1 MQEVVSPKTYK
12 WEPRPGSNDNKL
24 ITPND
29 VRRFI
34 KRHSATI
41 ASSLLIGLVAAIAY
55 VVLATPLY
63 TARTQLVIDP
73 TLPEVLNQAKSEAQ
87 FSLDSAI
94 IESHLE
100 IIKSENI
107 ALAVIK
113 QLKLT
118 DVPDYRPKRSILHP
132 FAPSEVASPEV
143 VERSALSR
151 YKSNLTVRRS
161 GLSYAIEILYRDRNP
176 ELAAKIANATA
187 EAYIQE
193 QLTAR
198 EDATKRSNHWLEERI
213 EQLRK
218 EMNNAALDA
227 QEFRARRDYRIG
239 AAGKIN
245 GTADDKGNE
254 EGKVAPPIARGN
266 TIEELDSTAQTY
278 RRLYES
284 YLGAYTE
291 SVQKQSYPLTNAR
304 IITFA
309 SPLTGKSHPKT
320 KIILPLGLIVGALV
334 GIGIAYF
341 RHSIDHSLISA
352 QQVRDEIGVECLAS
366 ISRFA
371 SCAPRSSFAPRLRRT
386 RFIEFTR
393 ARLDQRSPL
402 VAALIKTVSAL
413 NVRAGFALQGRLA
426 RRSLLLTKSDA
437 SAAREMELNG
447 LRMSVAMPFS
457 GFAHG
462 IKSLKTAIS
471 LASRQHEI
479 RTLAITSAVPGEGKT
494 TLTSNLASLYAAAGT
509 RVLLVDGDLRTA
521 RLSQKL
527 VPEATVGLVEV
538 MEGSAD
544 LLSSI
549 VSTGKA
555 GPDLLPATG
564 KAFEL
569 SEELLGSDKVQQLI
583 QHLLD
588 HYDIII
594 IDLPPLAASV
604 DSLAVIAFI
613 DATVVVAEWGKT
625 PVSILSESVYLLR
638 NAGAKILG
646 VVLNKVDTS
655 TMRYGNVEAYHDGS
669 PAPTPLKRSA

>member
-12 WEPRPGSNDNKL
+12 WDPKSGSQDSKL

-41 ASSLLIGLVAAIAY
+41 ASSLVAGFVAAIAY
-55 VVLATPLY
+55 ILFAVPLY
-63 TARTQLVIDP
+63 TASTQLVIDP
-73 TLPEVLNQAKSEAQ
+73 TLPEFLNRAKSEAQ
-87 FSLDSAI
+87 LSIDSAI

-113 QLKLT
+113 KLKLE
-118 DVPDYRPKRSILHP
+118 DVPEYRPTRSLLHP
-132 FAPSEVASPEV
+132 FSATEAASPAV
-143 VERSALSR
+143 IERSALSR
-151 YKSNLTVRRS
+151 YKANLTVRRS

-176 ELAAKIANATA
+176 ERAAKVANATA

-218 EMNNAALDA
+218 EMNNAALDS

-239 AAGKIN
+239 AAGKVIDNAAEN
-245 GTADDKGNE
+245 GGE
-254 EGKVAPPIARGN
+254 ESAAPIARGN

-320 KIILPLGLIVGALV
+320 KIILPLGLIIGALV

-341 RHSIDHSLISA
+341 RHSIDHSLVGA

-371 SCAPRSSFAPRLRRT
+371 SGVSRSSFAPRLRSSRLVK
-386 RFIEFTR
+386 FTKTK
-393 ARLDQRSPL
+393 LDQRSPL
-402 VAALIKTVSAL
+402 AAALIKTVSAL
-413 NVRAGFALQGRLA
+413 NVRAGFALRGRLA
-426 RRSLLLTKSDA
+426 RKSDA
-437 SAAREMELNG
+437 STAREMELNG

-471 LASRQHEI
+471 LASRQNEI

-494 TLTSNLASLYAAAGT
+494 TLASNLAFLYAAAGT

-527 VPEATVGLVEV
+527 VPEATVGLVDV
-538 MEGSAD
+538 MEGSVD
-544 LLSSI
+544 LPGSI

-569 SEELLGSDKVQQLI
+569 SEELLGSDKVHQLMK
-583 QHLLD
+583 HLLD
-588 HYDIII
+588 YYDIII

-604 DSLAVIAFI
+604 DSLAVTAFI
-613 DATVVVAEWGKT
+613 DATVVVAEWSKT
-625 PVSILSESVYLLR
+625 PVSMLSESVYLLR

-646 VVLNKVDTS
+646 VVLNKVDAS
-655 TMRYGNVEAYHDGS
+655 TMRYGDVEAYHDGP
-669 PAPTPLKRSA
+669 PAPTPLKRTA

>member
-1 MQEVVSPKTYK
+1 MQKIESAKTYK
-12 WEPRPGSNDNKL
+12 WEPKSGSNDNKL

-73 TLPEVLNQAKSEAQ
+73 TLPEVLNQAKSDAQ

-118 DVPDYRPKRSILHP
+118 DVPDYRPKRSLLHP
-132 FAPSEVASPEV
+132 FSPSVADTPEV

-151 YKSNLTVRRS
+151 YQSYLTVRRS
-161 GLSYAIEILYRDRNP
+161 GLSYAIEILYGDHDP

-187 EAYIQE
+187 EAYVQE

-198 EDATKRSNHWLEERI
+198 EEATKRSNQWLEERI
-213 EQLRK
+213 AQLR
-218 EMNNAALDA
+218 ERMNDAALDA
-227 QEFRARRDYRIG
+227 QEFRVKRDYRIG
-239 AAGKIN
+239 AAVNATRK
-245 GTADDKGNE
+245 ADDTRGEKGDT
-254 EGKVAPPIARGN
+254 APLGRGN
-266 TIEELDSTAQTY
+266 TIEELDSAAQTY

-291 SVQKQSYPLTNAR
+291 SVQKQSYPSTNAR

-309 SPLTGKSHPKT
+309 SPLIAKSHPKT
-320 KIILPLGLIVGALV
+320 KLILPLGAIVGALV
-334 GIGIAYF
+334 GICIAYF

-352 QQVRDEIGVECLAS
+352 QQVRDEVGVECLAS
-366 ISRFA
+366 ISRFIGSA
-371 SCAPRSSFAPRLRRT
+371 SRSRFAPRLRKS
-386 RFIEFTR
+386 RF
-393 ARLDQRSPL
+393 AL
-402 VAALIKTVSAL
+402 AALTKPVSKLSA
-413 NVRAGFALQGRLA
+413 RAGFALQGHFA
-426 RRSLLLTKSDA
+426 RDSLSKTA
-437 SAAREMELNG
+437 SNAPSTGAVELDG
-447 LRMSVAMPFS
+447 LRAVVAMPFS

-471 LASRQHEI
+471 VAGRQREI
-479 RTLAITSAVPGEGKT
+479 RTLAITSAVSGEGKT
-494 TLTSNLASLYAAAGT
+494 TLTSNLAALYAASGT

-527 VPEATVGLVEV
+527 APEATLGLVDV
-538 MEGSAD
+538 LEGTAE
-544 LLSSI
+544 LPNSI
-549 VSTGKA
+549 VSTGMS
-555 GPDLLPATG
+555 GLDILPATP
-564 KAFEL
+564 KAFAL
-569 SEELLGSDKVQQLI
+569 SEELLGSDKVHQLM
-583 QHLLD
+583 QHLLG

-604 DSLAVIAFI
+604 DSLAVSAFI

-625 PVSILSESVYLLR
+625 PVSMLSESVYLLR

-655 TMRYGNVEAYHDGS
+655 TMRYGEVEAYHDS
-669 PAPTPLKRSA
+669 VPSPTPLKRRA

>member
-1 MQEVVSPKTYK
+1 MQKIESAKTYK
-12 WEPRPGSNDNKL
+12 WEPKSGSNDNKL

-73 TLPEVLNQAKSEAQ
+73 TLPEVLNQAKSDAQ

-118 DVPDYRPKRSILHP
+118 DVPDYRPKRSLLHP
-132 FAPSEVASPEV
+132 FSPSVAALPEV

-151 YKSNLTVRRS
+151 YQSYLTVRRS
-161 GLSYAIEILYRDRNP
+161 GLSYAIEILYGDHDP

-187 EAYIQE
+187 EAYVQE

-198 EDATKRSNHWLEERI
+198 EEATKRSNHWLEERI
-213 EQLRK
+213 AQLRDR
-218 EMNNAALDA
+218 MNKAALDA
-227 QEFRARRDYRIG
+227 QEFRVKRDYRIG
-239 AAGKIN
+239 AAVN
-245 GTADDKGNE
+245 ATRDADDTSGEKGDT
-254 EGKVAPPIARGN
+254 APPLGRGN
-266 TIEELDSTAQTY
+266 TIEELDSAAQTY

-291 SVQKQSYPLTNAR
+291 SVQKQSYPSTNAR

-309 SPLTGKSHPKT
+309 SPLIAKSHPKT
-320 KIILPLGLIVGALV
+320 KLILPLGAIVGALV
-334 GIGIAYF
+334 GICIAYF

-352 QQVRDEIGVECLAS
+352 QQVRDEVGVECLAS
-366 ISRFA
+366 ISRFIGSA
-371 SCAPRSSFAPRLRRT
+371 SRSRFAPRLRKS
-386 RFIEFTR
+386 RF
-393 ARLDQRSPL
+393 AL
-402 VAALIKTVSAL
+402 AALTKPVSKLSA
-413 NVRAGFALQGRLA
+413 RAGFALQGHFA
-426 RRSLLLTKSDA
+426 RNSLSKTA
-437 SAAREMELNG
+437 SNTPNTGEVELDG
-447 LRMSVAMPFS
+447 LRAVVAMPFS

-471 LASRQHEI
+471 VAGRQREI

-494 TLTSNLASLYAAAGT
+494 TLTSNLAALYAASGT

-527 VPEATVGLVEV
+527 APEATLGLVDV
-538 MEGSAD
+538 LEGTAE
-544 LLSSI
+544 LPNSI
-549 VSTGKA
+549 VSTGMS
-555 GPDLLPATG
+555 GLDILPATP
-564 KAFEL
+564 KAFAL
-569 SEELLGSDKVQQLI
+569 SEELLGSDKVHQLM
-583 QHLLD
+583 QHLLG

-604 DSLAVIAFI
+604 DSLAVSAFI

-625 PVSILSESVYLLR
+625 PVSMLSESVYLLR

-655 TMRYGNVEAYHDGS
+655 TMRYGEVEAYHDSVPG
-669 PAPTPLKRSA
+669 PTPLKRRA